1 MYKESKNRLEA
12 LRREH
17 PHVFQSRALFVTV
30 MHLLDMFTFKL
41 PQRREIVALFFDQA
55 KRKVPPPAAIKEED
69 EKTKPT
75 DVEKE
80 NNRESSGSSLS
91 EVSSVVSST
100 VLDDPVPISSNV
112 DAMDAL
118 TRGQH

>member
-55 KRKVPPPAAIKEED
+55 KRKVAPPAAVKAEEGED
-69 EKTKPT
+69 KTKANEET
-75 DVEKE
+75 
-80 NNRESSGSSLS
+80 NRESSSSSLS

-100 VLDDPVPISSNV
+100 ILDDPLPISSKA
-112 DAMDAL
+112 DAMEAL